1 MDVKKTGTSHGWDV
15 AFDNFQFFRGILLF
29 TVIVLIGNG
38 WFLLKSYIKER
49 DKRVLMIVLPLQV
62 LENIAYAV
70 LVEIG
75 PITKDWFTWI
85 LFIYLIDILCCCA
98 VFFTTSSSTKSLRE
112 ASKKMAMQLRIL
124 KN

>member
-1 MDVKKTGTSHGWDV
+1 MCFPRLCGCVKKTGTSHRWDV
-15 AFDNFQFFRGILLF
+15 AFDNFQFFKGILLF

-38 WFLLKSYIKER
+38 WFLLKPYIQER
-49 DKRVLMIVLPLQV
+49 DKKVLMIVLRLQV

-112 ASKKMAMQLRIL
+112 ASKKMAM
-124 KN
+124 